1 MGRSERTLKSS
12 AAFHEQRRS
21 LERARTEDY
30 LKRKIR
36 ARPERSELIRMHIL
50 EESSAEPS
58 LQAKQMQLKRARLAD
73 DLNDKI
79 SHRPGP
85 MELIHKNIL
94 PVHSSIKQA
103 IIEEPLSQESP
114 LGLNPLPS
122 PPETLSSIPSPAQVC
137 TPAPALTPISGSSPS
152 FKLTNGTAALS
163 AHRTGAPSHIKS
175 HHKPSSDRSAQRHK
189 KPKDSKPKIKKL
201 KYHQYIPPDQKT
213 SDRSTSAPLTGTK
226 PACLPPNLD
235 EMKVAELKSE
245 LKLRSLTVSG
255 TKNDLIERLRSYQE
269 LKGGADTS
277 SSPTAGA
284 DMPLQQL
291 SLGGSVSPQND
302 PLTPSDLSPM
312 SPDTGFNSD
321 PLGETMSSPLSPVNL
336 PPCSAAPLATHI
348 KEEPMCSPPA
358 PCQFSLK
365 PASLRTHC
373 PITAPAPA
381 VDLDKDRLL
390 HEKDRQIEDLTRLLR
405 QNQRLVELLRLQL
418 EHRSREGAEPLVL
431 VRVKQEP
438 PDKPSVPLSFRHTPS
453 LSREMVTV
461 KQEATD
467 SEESETTTQLPE
479 RTQEAQIQPQ
489 QMNTQTKQLLQQS
502 TLQLAQQQAV
512 QQLLLQQQR
521 NIQNQQQV
529 IQNKQQLTQ
538 NRSQTAENL
547 QKVSQQRKKKSH
559 KQQIKQQ
566 QQQHVL
572 QSQQQQQQQS
582 KQQHHQQQQQQL
594 KQQILLKQ
602 QKTLLQQQQS
612 KQLQQIQIQTKIHV
626 KQRQAAQVSQQP
638 GSAPSFPLDLFKDG
652 NGNHFLIA
660 LTNHIA
666 ENQRTNAPESKAT
679 NHIALQRLQSTPAK
693 LPSHN
698 AVQQT
703 NAENH
708 CKQNVGFLKLQ
719 ETKNGGPQESVVHQQ
734 DVSQC
739 LSAPPSL
746 QPFFKDQ
753 ESSPSRKYSPP
764 SQTELC
770 PSLDVLFSPLS
781 PASIWTSASSPD
793 NKDTEPEEDFIDI
806 ILQTGEMSTTFKPAP
821 DFSPHHVHPH
831 SPRPPSPLH
840 LLLSP
845 PAPPSCDTSQS
856 ELQAFD
862 DTTEEKQH
870 LGSAGHGRLEDFLES
885 TTGKPLLGG
894 EPGGL
899 LTLIDDLHSHML
911 CTPSILD
918 RPLSPLDTFD
928 MAAEGESGLDCM
940 DWLDL
945 TMGREREEETPTL
958 APLGPQ
964 TPPSVFCAD
973 FLDTY
978 DLI

>member
-1 MGRSERTLKSS
+1 MEERALRFELERQACQSLRQVLQLKLQQRRSREELINQGIMPPLKSS

-36 ARPERSELIRMHIL
+36 ARPERAELIRMHIL
-50 EESSAEPS
+50 EELSAEPS

-122 PPETLSSIPSPAQVC
+122 PPETLSCIPSPAQVC
-137 TPAPALTPISGSSPS
+137 TPAPALPPISGSSPS

-201 KYHQYIPPDQKT
+201 KYHQYIPPDQKG
-213 SDRSTSAPLTGTK
+213 DK
-226 PACLPPNLD
+226 EPPPHLD
-235 EMKVAELKSE
+235 SSYVAELKSE

-312 SPDTGFNSD
+312 SSDTGFNSD
-321 PLGETMSSPLSPVNL
+321 PLGEMVS
-336 PPCSAAPLATHI
+336 
-348 KEEPMCSPPA
+348 
-358 PCQFSLK
+358 PCQFALK

-405 QNQRLVELLRLQL
+405 QNQHLVELLRLQL

-453 LSREMVTV
+453 PLSREMVTV

-467 SEESETTTQLPE
+467 SEESETTTQSPE
-479 RTQEAQIQPQ
+479 RTQMKPQ

-521 NIQNQQQV
+521 NIQNQQQL
-529 IQNKQQLTQ
+529 IQ

-572 QSQQQQQQQS
+572 QSQQQQQQQQS

-612 KQLQQIQIQTKIHV
+612 KQLQQIQTKIHV

-638 GSAPSFPLDLFKDG
+638 GSAPSFPLDLFKGDSTPTLVTDG

-660 LTNHIA
+660 LTNHKSLKTKELMHLRAKQPITSHCSDYSPL
-666 ENQRTNAPESKAT
+666 QPSSPAT
-679 NHIALQRLQSTPAK
+679 TLFSRQS
-693 LPSHN
+693 
-698 AVQQT
+698 
-703 NAENH
+703 
-708 CKQNVGFLKLQ
+708 LKIIQ

-753 ESSPSRKYSPP
+753 ECSPSGKYSPP

-781 PASIWTSASSPD
+781 PASIWTTASSPD
-793 NKDTEPEEDFIDI
+793 NKIQSLKR
-806 ILQTGEMSTTFKPAP
+806 ILLTSFCRQEKC
-821 DFSPHHVHPH
+821 
-831 SPRPPSPLH
+831 RPPTNQRQTFLPTMFTHTPLG
-840 LLLSP
+840 LP
-845 PAPPSCDTSQS
+845 PPSTAALPPRPPSCDTSQS

-870 LGSAGHGRLEDFLES
+870 LGSAGNGRLEDFLES
-885 TTGKPLLGG
+885 TTGKPLLAG

-958 APLGPQ
+958 APLGHRHHQ
-964 TPPSVFCAD
+964 VSFVLTS
-973 FLDTY
+973 
-978 DLI
+978 

>member
-1 MGRSERTLKSS
+1 
-12 AAFHEQRRS
+12 
-21 LERARTEDY
+21 
-30 LKRKIR
+30 
-36 ARPERSELIRMHIL
+36 
-50 EESSAEPS
+50 
-58 LQAKQMQLKRARLAD
+58 
-73 DLNDKI
+73 
-79 SHRPGP
+79 
-85 MELIHKNIL
+85 
-94 PVHSSIKQA
+94 
-103 IIEEPLSQESP
+103 
-114 LGLNPLPS
+114 
-122 PPETLSSIPSPAQVC
+122 
-137 TPAPALTPISGSSPS
+137 
-152 FKLTNGTAALS
+152 
-163 AHRTGAPSHIKS
+163 
-175 HHKPSSDRSAQRHK
+175 
-189 KPKDSKPKIKKL
+189 
-201 KYHQYIPPDQKT
+201 
-213 SDRSTSAPLTGTK
+213 
-226 PACLPPNLD
+226 
-235 EMKVAELKSE
+235 
-245 LKLRSLTVSG
+245 
-255 TKNDLIERLRSYQE
+255 
-269 LKGGADTS
+269 
-277 SSPTAGA
+277 
-284 DMPLQQL
+284 MPLQQL
-291 SLGGSVSPQND
+291 SLGGSVSPQDD
-302 PLTPSDLSPM
+302 PLTPSDLSSM

-321 PLGETMSSPLSPVNL
+321 PLGEMMSSPLSPVNL
-336 PPCSAAPLATHI
+336 QPCSAAPLATHI

-381 VDLDKDRLL
+381 VNLDKDRLL
-390 HEKDRQIEDLTRLLR
+390 HEKDRQIEGLTRLLR

-453 LSREMVTV
+453 PLSREMVTV

-479 RTQEAQIQPQ
+479 RTQEAQIKPQ

-521 NIQNQQQV
+521 NIQNQQQL
-529 IQNKQQLTQ
+529 IQ

-566 QQQHVL
+566 QQQQHVL
-572 QSQQQQQQQS
+572 QSQQQQQS
-582 KQQHHQQQQQQL
+582 KQQQQHQQQQQQL

-638 GSAPSFPLDLFKDG
+638 GSAPSFPLDLFKGDSTPTLVTDG

-666 ENQRTNAPESKAT
+666 QSQRTDAPESKAT

-708 CKQNVGFLKLQ
+708 CQQNVGFLKQQ
-719 ETKNGGPQESVVHQQ
+719 ETKNGRPQESVVHQQ

-746 QPFFKDQ
+746 KPFFKDQ
-753 ESSPSRKYSPP
+753 ESSPSGKYSPP

-806 ILQTGEMSTTFKPAP
+806 ILQTGEMSTTYKPAP
-821 DFSPHHVHPH
+821 DFSPHHVI
-831 SPRPPSPLH
+831 SPQPPSPLH

-845 PAPPSCDTSQS
+845 PPHPAV
-856 ELQAFD
+856 
-862 DTTEEKQH
+862 
-870 LGSAGHGRLEDFLES
+870 
-885 TTGKPLLGG
+885 
-894 EPGGL
+894 
-899 LTLIDDLHSHML
+899 
-911 CTPSILD
+911 TPRSLSS
-918 RPLSPLDTFD
+918 RPLTTPQKTNNTSVALG
-928 MAAEGESGLDCM
+928 MAAWRTS
-940 DWLDL
+940 WK
-945 TMGREREEETPTL
+945 
-958 APLGPQ
+958 APLG
-964 TPPSVFCAD
+964 SLSWGGSLGV
-973 FLDTY
+973 
-978 DLI
+978 